1 MSKIYCKELDK
12 KFETKDDL
20 FKALV
25 ENETFIIDAK
35 KSEIYKS
42 CEKDLQIVT
51 NQESIQK
58 ALETETNKGI
68 KFDNDYYYFVVNSA
82 NVLDSHNDMHV
93 DGNWNK
99 SVKDQQGKVYLVFD
113 HSLKRSDIIAMR
125 KDVEMFTAKVSWSLL
140 GKSYEGETYSLVYK
154 VAKNK
159 IVNKE
164 AKEWLE
170 EGHELEASVRMQYVK
185 METAINSTNPDYEKQ
200 KATYDEYS
208 PLIANKSDF
217 DEINY
222 FWVVKEAKNVM
233 ESSLVLFGS
242 NSATGRVDNKS
253 EAVDDTSEKDEQSKD
268 TQKDESTTGAK
279 KRNVFIKI

>member
-58 ALETETNKGI
+58 ALETEANKGI

-82 NVLDSHNDMHV
+82 NILDSHNDMHV

-99 SVKDQQGKVYLVFD
+99 NVKDQQGKVYLVFD

-170 EGHELEASVRMQYVK
+170 EGHELEASVRMQYIK
-185 METAINSTNPDYEKQ
+185 IETAINSTNPDYAKQ
-200 KATYDEYS
+200 KATYDEYF

-268 TQKDESTTGAK
+268 TQTEQETP
-279 KRNVFIKI
+279 KRKRSITI